1 MRRKLMMESN
11 KLTPKHIA
19 IIMDGNGRWA
29 SKKGEQRLYGHSNG
43 VNSVREVIEGCA
55 DNSVKYLTLY
65 AFSTENWGRPK
76 DEVDGL
82 MTLFCSTITQEVE
95 SLVEKGVRLRFMGRI
110 NELSSD
116 VQENIYIAEEL
127 TKNNTMLTVIIALNY
142 SSKIE
147 ICDMVKSIAEKVK
160 NGAVDISEINQ
171 NMIDNNL
178 YINDIPNP
186 DLLIRTSGEKRISNF
201 LLWQIAY
208 TELYFTTVLW
218 PDFNKKELNK
228 AIEEYKNRNRRY
240 GLVIE

>member
-1 MRRKLMMESN
+1 MMDSN
-11 KLTPKHIA
+11 ELIPKHIA

-29 SKKGEQRLYGHSNG
+29 SKKGEQRLYGHSIG
-43 VNSVREVIEGCA
+43 VNSVREVIEGCVE
-55 DNSVKYLTLY
+55 NGVKYLTLY

-76 DEVDGL
+76 NEVDGL
-82 MTLFCSTITQEVE
+82 MTLFCKTISQEIE
-95 SLVEKGVRLRFMGRI
+95 TLIEKGVRLRFMGRI

-127 TKNNTMLTVIIALNY
+127 TKSNNVLTVIIALNY
-142 SSKIE
+142 SSKME
-147 ICDMVKSIAEKVK
+147 LCDMVKSIAEKVK
-160 NGAVDISEINQ
+160 SGAIDISEVDN

-186 DLLIRTSGEKRISNF
+186 DLLIRTSGEERISNF

-218 PDFNKKELNK
+218 PDFDKKELYN
-228 AIEEYKNRNRRY
+228 AIEEFKKRNRRY